1 MERGKKMEKAKYKA
15 LDIAK
20 WFLWYNNKVIMSDE
34 DADYISNLKLQKLL
48 YYAQG
53 SFLAL
58 KDQLLFGEDLL
69 AWEHGPVVSE
79 VYQEYKKYHS
89 NGIPF
94 EGEYINNID
103 KADEEL
109 LKEVYR
115 VFGKYSAW
123 GLREMTHN
131 ETPWK
136 ETKRNEVISVDL
148 IKEYFKNNYVEA

>member
-1 MERGKKMEKAKYKA
+1 MEKGKYTA

-20 WFLWYNNKVIMSDE
+20 WFLWYNNKVVMVDS

-53 SFLAL
+53 SFLAI
-58 KDQLLFGEDLL
+58 KDQLLFDEDLL

-79 VYQEYKKYHS
+79 VYQKYKKYHS
-89 NGIPF
+89 SGIPF
-94 EGEYINNID
+94 DEEYKNNIT
-103 KADEEL
+103 KEDESL

-136 ETKRNEVISVDL
+136 ETKRNGVISVES
-148 IKEYFKNNYVEA
+148 IKEYFKKHYVEEA

>member
-1 MERGKKMEKAKYKA
+1 MKKGKYTSF
-15 LDIAK
+15 DIAE
-20 WFLWYNNKVIMSDE
+20 WFLWYNNKVIMADS

-53 SFLAL
+53 SFLAI
-58 KDQLLFGEDLL
+58 KDQLLFDEDLL

-79 VYQEYKKYHS
+79 VYQKYKKYHS
-89 NGIPF
+89 SGIPF
-94 EGEYINNID
+94 DEEYKNNIT
-103 KADEEL
+103 KEDESL

-136 ETKRNEVISVDL
+136 ETKRNGVISVES
-148 IKEYFKNNYVEA
+148 IKEYFKKHYVEEA

>member
-1 MERGKKMEKAKYKA
+1 MEKGKYTA

-20 WFLWYNNKVIMSDE
+20 WFLWYNNKVVMVDS

-53 SFLAL
+53 SFLAI
-58 KDQLLFGEDLL
+58 KDQLLFGDDLL

-79 VYQEYKKYHS
+79 VYQKYKKYRS
-89 NGIPF
+89 DGIPF
-94 EGEYINNID
+94 EEEYKNNIV
-103 KADEEL
+103 KEDEDL

-136 ETKRNEVISVDL
+136 ETKRNDVISTDS
-148 IKEYFKNNYVEA
+148 IKNYFKEHYVEEA

>member
-1 MERGKKMEKAKYKA
+1 MEKGKYTA

-20 WFLWYNNKVIMSDE
+20 WFLWYNNEVVMVDS

-53 SFLAL
+53 SFLAI
-58 KDQLLFGEDLL
+58 KDQLLFGDDLL

-79 VYQEYKKYHS
+79 VYQKYKKYRS
-89 NGIPF
+89 DGIPF
-94 EGEYINNID
+94 EEEYKNNIA
-103 KADEEL
+103 KEDEEL

-136 ETKRNEVISVDL
+136 ETKRNDVISTDS
-148 IKEYFKNNYVEA
+148 IKKYFKEHYVEEA